1 MGELY
6 LYFSVWYDNCHEIPS
21 FSPLVNDKDEVKEN
35 DHASEEE
42 EVKTED
48 EEISENDFIFNEK
61 VTYEEYVQ
69 EILHTST
76 PSDDVGPGSRPRPS
90 TGKDRGGVRVS
101 SIQSRAGKGAGAKS
115 PLGTRTGAKFPLG
128 TKTGA
133 KSPLGSPR
141 KAWDSSESKGDQD
154 QNGQEYDRNETS
166 ADKVRTFLSLYVFMY
181 MYMFLPLFLFSH
193 LCMSLS
199 LLLYVRMYM
208 ACHYCCYFHFYPFH
222 HHIMIR

>member
-1 MGELY
+1 MQHVDTSDGNPFNINVTMGELY

-21 FSPLVNDKDEVKEN
+21 FSPLVHDKDKVKEN

-69 EILHTST
+69 EILHTSI
-76 PSDDVGPGSRPRPS
+76 PSDDLGPGSGTRPL

-101 SIQSRAGKGAGAKS
+101 GIRSRTGAGAGAKS
-115 PLGTRTGAKFPLG
+115 PLESR
-128 TKTGA
+128 
-133 KSPLGSPR
+133 SRSSR

-154 QNGQEYDRNETS
+154 GQAYDNNETS
-166 ADKVRTFLSLYVFMY
+166 ADKVDTFLSLH
-181 MYMFLPLFLFSH
+181 MYMFLPLFLFKPPH
-193 LCMSLS
+193 LCILLS
-199 LLLYVRMYM
+199 LFLYVHM
-208 ACHYCCYFHFYPFH
+208 
-222 HHIMIR
+222 